1 MSNTIN
7 WGKIYLTT
15 WWGVGVSTN
24 TISWGKSYSDLGFNF
39 VANNFRERVIADGGT
54 VEALGCVSSAG
65 ENWNYNYRVTNDG
78 GTVESLGCVEFRNI
92 I

>member
-1 MSNTIN
+1 MLITLEIE
-7 WGKIYLTT
+7 L
-15 WWGVGVSTN
+15 
-24 TISWGKSYSDLGFNF
+24 
-39 VANNFRERVIADGGT
+39 IADGGT